1 MSDFNKA
8 IEAKLTSK
16 AAEIEEVMVG
26 REEQLATTETAQ
38 QVETKDLMKEVFEEA
53 TNPLAS
59 RAQKQEK
66 SGLEEHKVRMKKAEV
81 DRLEKRILPV
91 EEVKQSAERFAKKNP
106 ELKAQILQLLL
117 DKIKGVK
124 DKDELLK
131 ILSQFYSD
139 PTVADDALD
148 FLLATTVGD
157 LNKIVQEAKDAH
169 NQSFGREI
177 TAGKNIAAE
186 VMKAAE
192 AKLGTPTT
200 LRDLYRD
207 ITGTHREPVQLFM
220 ELSDRFAYKDLRKV
234 LAFLFHSLG
243 TDLKSQGPSIPPGF
257 LHRLLSEVR
266 SLQAILGVYQFFR
279 MRMRL
284 IEGLFKRNSLDMP
297 KQLTFELI
305 AKQFVNLLQERYP
318 SGDKVLQTAGKLGI
332 EKWILAKIIIFSQ
345 LRDAIREVALSQFY
359 RSIEHRNEL
368 YNAILEA
375 LEQLEDELDELLEGE
390 EEEEE
395 EEEGGKGKGKGKGGQ
410 EQQEE
415 KKQ

>member
-1 MSDFNKA
+1 MSEFKA
-8 IEAKLTSK
+8 IEAKLTTK
-16 AAEIEEVMVG
+16 AAELEEVYVTK
-26 REEQLATTETAQ
+26 EEQLGQQEIAQ
-38 QVETKDLMKEVFEEA
+38 QIETKDAMKEVFEEA
-53 TNPLAS
+53 SNPLA
-59 RAQKQEK
+59 AAVKKQDK
-66 SGLEEHKVRMKKAEV
+66 SGLEEHKVRMKKSEI

-91 EEVKQSAERFAKKNP
+91 EEVKQSAERFSKRNP
-106 ELKAQILQLLL
+106 ELKSQILQLLL

-131 ILSQFYSD
+131 ILAQFYSD

-148 FLLATTVGD
+148 FLLETTVGD

-169 NQSFGREI
+169 NAQFGREI
-177 TAGKNIAAE
+177 AAGKNIASE
-186 VMKAAE
+186 VMKATD

-207 ITGTHREPVQLFM
+207 ITGTPREPVNLFI

-243 TDLKSQGPSIPPGF
+243 TDLKAQGPSIPPGL

-284 IEGLFKRNSLDMP
+284 IDGLFKRNNLEMP

-305 AKQFVNLLQERYP
+305 SKQFVTLLQERYP

-359 RSIEHRNEL
+359 RSIDHRNEL

-390 EEEEE
+390 DEE
-395 EEEGGKGKGKGKGGQ
+395 EEEGGKGKGKGKGN
-410 EQQEE
+410 EE
-415 KKQ
+415 EGDQKGKK